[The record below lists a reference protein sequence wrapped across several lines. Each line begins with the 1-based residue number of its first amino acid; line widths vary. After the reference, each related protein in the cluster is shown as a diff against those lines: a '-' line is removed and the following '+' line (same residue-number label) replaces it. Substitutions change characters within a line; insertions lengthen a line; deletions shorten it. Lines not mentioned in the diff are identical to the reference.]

1 MYVLR
6 NRSNGMRWGLFG
18 LGLCA
23 FGLSPNEIGY
33 QDIVAL
39 LARQPGVAER
49 YQKNLIASPFGTIH
63 AATFSFSRPI
73 GTDVPQPASYR
84 LASLDPRNIDITG
97 SIAADPLGKSA
108 GRTPER
114 IFPEVDRSGKGDRLQ
129 VQRPADAEKVPA
141 DAATGETTPAA
152 EEFQPSAKTASS
164 EAPLDP
170 ELDAALKSAPLPQYG
185 ASASTG
191 HGAAGGE
198 RDDDADI
205 SGEITFDGFSI
216 AAAHQFLGAP
226 LGPRT
231 DRLERWQPGEEP
243 VVLVPLPLE
252 DQDMKKLAALP
263 ADPGVPESGET
274 IAGKGEVA
282 GEGNRPRTPAERF
295 GLEGAA
301 RVKAEK
307 CLAEAI
313 YYESR
318 GEPVRGQIAVAQV
331 VLNRA
336 FSGYYPSTVCGV
348 VYQNKHRWLACQF
361 SFACDG
367 SMRKGINEPQ
377 LWERA
382 KKIAREML
390 DGRLWLPEVGKS
402 THYHAYWVRPSWT
415 REMKR
420 LYKFGVHTFYRP
432 RKWGDGSEAPA
443 WGDQELTAAVSAK
456 L

>member
-6 NRSNGMRWGLFG
+6 NRSHGAGRGLFA
-18 LGLCA
+18 LALCA
-23 FGLSPNEIGY
+23 FGLAPNEIGY

-84 LASLDPRNIDITG
+84 LASLDPRSLDITG
-97 SIAADPLGKSA
+97 SIAADPLGKNA
-108 GRTPER
+108 GRVPER

-129 VQRPADAEKVPA
+129 VQRPADTEVVPA
-141 DAATGETTPAA
+141 DAATDEAAPAA
-152 EEFQPSAKTASS
+152 EEFQASAKTASLD
-164 EAPLDP
+164 APLDP

-185 ASASTG
+185 ASASHGSTG
-191 HGAAGGE
+191 SD
-198 RDDDADI
+198 RDDDADA

-231 DRLERWQPGEEP
+231 DRLERWLPGEEP
-243 VVLVPLPLE
+243 IVLIPLPPQ
-252 DQDMKKLAALP
+252 DPDMKKLAALP
-263 ADPGVPESGET
+263 ADPGVAESGET

-282 GEGNRPRTPAERF
+282 GEGNRPKTPAERF
-295 GLEGAA
+295 RLEGAA

-367 SMRKGINEPQ
+367 SMRKGIRETH

-382 KKIAREML
+382 QKIAKEML

-402 THYHAYWVRPSWT
+402 THYHAYWVRPSWV
-415 REMKR
+415 REMRR

-432 RKWGDGSEAPA
+432 RAWGDGSDAPA
-443 WGDQELTAAVSAK
+443 WGNQETTAAVSAK